1 MRKVLMGAVLLFAS
15 MLCTGQAHAWNCSD
29 PLAERVPVAAG
40 TQGTTGDGDGQLF
53 LGTGGEGVAGQ
64 LYECKVVPPGTTPP
78 PGSII
83 TNTNSSSANASSSS
97 TSKSSSKSTAN
108 GGNASATGGSVGPIN
123 TTSLAT
129 GGSIK
134 NSGNSSNTNTNTA
147 NGGAGGAGG
156 NSNQS
161 QTQSTSSSAT
171 NNGTGNGNGANNSSY
186 SSTTNVAATKIPVAS
201 AIAPPV
207 LPTNPCFKGI
217 GVGVQ
222 TMAFGGSFGGGK
234 IDSNCAILEAAR
246 LAPNLLSRCKVY
258 ISNKYVKAAGVTL
271 DDCLNEPDAPVVA
284 PVAVVNAPQPIQAP
298 TPPVFITVEPAQPV
312 VVPAPNVVIVAP
324 APAPSVVV
332 HAAPRKHV
340 PCVPTQPN
348 TTCKPDKKI
357 VFTDD
362 GRGNIQAERATL

>member
-1 MRKVLMGAVLLFAS
+1 MRKALAVAGLLFVS
-15 MLCTGQAHAWNCSD
+15 LLCTGTAKAWDCPSGQQRVQA
-29 PLAERVPVAAG
+29 PAG
-40 TQGTTGDGDGQLF
+40 TPTTAPFYDVV
-53 LGTGGEGVAGQ
+53 EGIAFIC
-64 LYECKVVPPGTTPP
+64 EPIPPTTPP
-78 PGSII
+78 STGS
-83 TNTNSSSANASSSS
+83 TSNSSANASSNSS
-97 TSKSSSKSTAN
+97 SNSSSSSSSKAT
-108 GGNASATGGSVGPIN
+108 GGNASATGGNANVGPIN
-123 TTSLAT
+123 TTSNAT

-147 NGGAGGAGG
+147 TGGAGG

-161 QTQSTSSSAT
+161 QTQSTSSAAN
-171 NNGTGNGNGANNSSY
+171 NNGNGNGNGANNSSY

-201 AIAPPV
+201 AYAPPV

-234 IDSNCAILEAAR
+234 IDPNCSILEAAR

-271 DDCLNEPDAPVVA
+271 EDCLEQEA
-284 PVAVVNAPQPIQAP
+284 PVAVVEAPQPIQASAP
-298 TPPVFITVEPAQPV
+298 QVVVNIPPQPAV
-312 VVPAPNVVIVAP
+312 IVPAPIVNVIAE

-332 HAAPRKHV
+332 HAKPRV
-340 PCVPTQPN
+340 PRSNKKCVPTV
-348 TTCKPDKKI
+348 CDSKKV

-362 GRGNIQAERATL
+362 GSGHVVAEQKL